1 MTLAIQGYNHT
12 EQFEALIFVGDEL
25 TPTLG
30 DPQYSMH
37 VTRGDNVKSAHY
49 TDGAE
54 LIDQIINDSD
64 YIPLGTLSAVDPA
77 QLEEGCLYR
86 VSGVYAWDDAM
97 TSEFVDLEW
106 AKIMHGAEIN
116 ND

>member
-1 MTLAIQGYNHT
+1 MALEVQGYNHA
-12 EQFEALIFVGDEL
+12 ELFEALIFVGDEL

-30 DPQYSMH
+30 DPQYNMH

-54 LIDQIINDSD
+54 LIEQIINDSD
-64 YIPLGTLSAVDPA
+64 DIPLGTLSVVDPD
-77 QLEEGCLYR
+77 QLVEGCLYR
-86 VSGVYAWDDAM
+86 VSGVYAWDDDMA
-97 TSEFVDLEW
+97 SEFVDLTW
-106 AKIMHGAEIN
+106 AKITHGAEIN